1 MKCILVTGGAGF
13 IGSNFIHYM
22 LENYPDLQIVNID
35 KLTYA
40 GNLDNLKPIAGD
52 SRYSFFHGDIA
63 DRQLILSI
71 AAEKKFDAIVNFA
84 AESHV
89 DRSISKPDDF
99 LKTDIFGPFA
109 LLEAAR
115 HHEIKRFVQ
124 ISTDEVYGPIQ
135 EGQAS
140 EVSQLKPSSPYS
152 ASKSGGDMLTLA
164 YYTTYGLDVVITRAA
179 NNYGAYQ
186 YPEKLIPLFITNAM
200 EDLPLPLYGD
210 GSQVREWLYVEDHC
224 RAIDTVLHN
233 GTAGEI
239 YNVGG
244 YCEAQNIDI
253 AKEIVKALKKPED
266 LIKFVEDRPGHDTR
280 YAVDCSKLKA
290 LGWEPKVSLEEG
302 MANTVSWYKK
312 NKSWWQKLKS
322 GDFKDYYKKQYGDRL
337 AKARA

>member
-124 ISTDEVYGPIQ
+124 ISTDEVYGPIK
-135 EGQAS
+135 EGQAT
-140 EVSQLKPSSPYS
+140 EISQLKPSSPYS

-244 YCEAQNIDI
+244 YCEAQNIEI
-253 AKEIVKALKKPED
+253 AKEIVKSLKKPED
-266 LIKFVEDRPGHDTR
+266 LIKFVDDRPGHDTR

-302 MANTVSWYKK
+302 MAKTVSWYKK